1 MCLYR
6 LYNYVTSKYH
16 KLHVLV
22 DKSISILTIY
32 NICSYDIRTCIITQ
46 SHSHTLMSY
55 NVHVHVKSN
64 HCVYSPGNKTGMFAI
79 KSFQL

>member
-22 DKSISILTIY
+22 DKSINILTIY
-32 NICSYDIRTCIITQ
+32 SYVIHVLL
-46 SHSHTLMSY
+46 HSLVPIHPCHTMY
-55 NVHVHVKSN
+55 M
-64 HCVYSPGNKTGMFAI
+64 YM
-79 KSFQL
+79 

>member
-22 DKSISILTIY
+22 DKSINILTIY
-32 NICSYDIRTCIITQ
+32 NICSYDIHVLL
-46 SHSHTLMSY
+46 HSLIPIH
-55 NVHVHVKSN
+55 
-64 HCVYSPGNKTGMFAI
+64 
-79 KSFQL
+79 

>member
-22 DKSISILTIY
+22 DKGINILTIY
-32 NICSYDIRTCIITQ
+32 NICSYTCIITQ
-46 SHSHTLMSY
+46 SHSHSVMSY
-55 NVHVHVKSN
+55 
-64 HCVYSPGNKTGMFAI
+64 M
-79 KSFQL
+79 

>member
-22 DKSISILTIY
+22 DNILRIY
-32 NICSYDIRTCIITQ
+32 NICSYDI
-46 SHSHTLMSY
+46 H
-55 NVHVHVKSN
+55 VHVHVLLHSLIPI
-64 HCVYSPGNKTGMFAI
+64 H
-79 KSFQL
+79 

>member
-22 DKSISILTIY
+22 DKSINILTIY

-46 SHSHTLMSY
+46 SHSHTL
-55 NVHVHVKSN
+55 
-64 HCVYSPGNKTGMFAI
+64 KTYCKI
-79 KSFQL
+79 KPLCP